1 MEESGGELLGCWAGE
16 RWTPRWERA
25 VLLCRREV
33 EDLSTGV
40 VTLSWYSSLQLRHKM
55 KSCLARPLFLH
66 AALHCLLA
74 SVRAILQS

>member
-25 VLLCRREV
+25 VLLGRREV

-40 VTLSWYSSLQLRHKM
+40 VALS
-55 KSCLARPLFLH
+55 
-66 AALHCLLA
+66 
-74 SVRAILQS
+74 